1 MKRQRNTSQVK
12 EKDKTP
18 EKQLNEMEISN
29 VCEKDFRVIIVKIT
43 QDLERKERKLEAEID
58 KF

>member
-12 EKDKTP
+12 ETDKTP